1 MNRFGIRHGRILS
14 HSKNQTFFFKSNKW
28 KNEFEEASKLG
39 FDLIELSINKLSID
53 VHPLMKKKGRIDLIK
68 LIKKTKINI
77 NHISFDIFMD
87 DPLFNF
93 NKNRMDLFYR
103 LISYVSELKIKYVQ
117 LPLMGNSSL
126 MKKSDRGNF
135 IQIINNIL
143 PELEKNSIVLLL
155 ESDLNAKDLLALL
168 NEIKGDIGITYD
180 TGNSLFFGYD
190 IQKEILLLKDY
201 IKKID
206 IKDSSKKRYNIPLGF
221 GDVDFD
227 LLFQTMK
234 SYNFFG
240 DYIFETPFY
249 DVFDSNIENYFQFI
263 SKSYNKDRINY

>member
-1 MNRFGIRHGRILS
+1 MEYYVYL
-14 HSKNQTFFFKSNKW
+14 KS
-28 KNEFEEASKLG
+28 
-39 FDLIELSINKLSID
+39 IY
-53 VHPLMKKKGRIDLIK
+53 H
-68 LIKKTKINI
+68 
-77 NHISFDIFMD
+77 
-87 DPLFNF
+87 
-93 NKNRMDLFYR
+93 
-103 LISYVSELKIKYVQ
+103 KY
-117 LPLMGNSSL
+117 P
-126 MKKSDRGNF
+126 
-135 IQIINNIL
+135 
-143 PELEKNSIVLLL
+143 
-155 ESDLNAKDLLALL
+155 
-168 NEIKGDIGITYD
+168 
-180 TGNSLFFGYD
+180 LFFGYD

-234 SYNFFG
+234 NYNFFG